1 MRYSYD
7 IHIHTVLSPCAD
19 VLMTPNNIFNM
30 ASLKGLDI
38 IAITDHNSTKQ
49 LSICYELSK
58 SYDMLFIPGVEI
70 TVKEDF
76 DVLCYFKHIDDAIS
90 FDKILETYRQ
100 KNIFDH
106 EVMGNQE
113 IVNIHDEVISEYPY
127 LLIEPLNLR
136 LKELLYI
143 LQDFEHVLIYAHID
157 RDHRSGINYINT
169 YPLDGI
175 EYRNLK
181 HNEKQHIVL
190 KNSDAHQIIDILEKG
205 DNEGMI
211 LEDLSMDSFFK
222 YFSK

>member
-1 MRYSYD
+1 MKYSYD
-7 IHIHTVLSPCAD
+7 IHIHSVLSPCAD

-49 LSICYELSK
+49 LSICYELSQ

-76 DVLCYFKHIDDAIS
+76 DVLCYFKTIEDAIS
-90 FDKILETYRQ
+90 FDKILETYNQ
-100 KNIFDH
+100 KNSFDH
-106 EVMGNQE
+106 ETMGNQE
-113 IVNIHDEVISEYPY
+113 IVNIYDEVINEYPY
-127 LLIEPLNLR
+127 LLIDPLNLSIKDLLHI
-136 LKELLYI
+136 LK
-143 LQDFEHVLIYAHID
+143 DFEHVLIYAHID
-157 RDHRSGINYINT
+157 KDYRSGINYIDK
-169 YPLDGI
+169 YPLDGV
-175 EYRNLK
+175 EYRHIENNKK
-181 HNEKQHIVL
+181 HQIVL

-211 LEDLSMDSFFK
+211 LDDLSIDSFFR

>member
-181 HNEKQHIVL
+181 NNEKQHIVL